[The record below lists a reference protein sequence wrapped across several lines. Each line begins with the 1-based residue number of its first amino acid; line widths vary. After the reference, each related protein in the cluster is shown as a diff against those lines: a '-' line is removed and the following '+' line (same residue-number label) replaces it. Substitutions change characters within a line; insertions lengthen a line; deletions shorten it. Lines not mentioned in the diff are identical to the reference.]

1 MYPDGIETYTTVS
14 TVCSSTLLRG
24 LVDLDVLN
32 DQVAG
37 IETLGVCVCLG
48 VLEETKKELGGLDW
62 PSSAGN
68 TKLLAYNHIPSI
80 LLFASI
86 SEQIRT
92 LCSTSSSSSISSHWD
107 GLLVL
112 LNVLEELD
120 GSLEL
125 PAIDSCISLVPL
137 QV

>member
-1 MYPDGIETYTTVS
+1 
-14 TVCSSTLLRG
+14 LLRG

-68 TKLLAYNHIPSI
+68 TKLLA
-80 LLFASI
+80 
-86 SEQIRT
+86 

-125 PAIDSCISLVPL
+125 PAIDSLGGFSRVLERDTEISSTSSR
-137 QV
+137 